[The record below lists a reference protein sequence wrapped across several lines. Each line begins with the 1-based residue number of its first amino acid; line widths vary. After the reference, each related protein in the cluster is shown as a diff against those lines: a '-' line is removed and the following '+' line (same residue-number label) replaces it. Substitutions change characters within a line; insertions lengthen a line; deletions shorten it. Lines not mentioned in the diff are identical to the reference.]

1 MPDVFIPLLLVIGA
15 LDALLLRANW
25 GATVVERRQ
34 RVNMEWQWA
43 TWRAEKVRRQQVEGK

>member
-1 MPDVFIPLLLVIGA
+1 MFIPLLLVIGA
-15 LDALLLRANW
+15 LDALLLLANW